1 MSMEKQKQKTR
12 MMVMTAI
19 LGGIIIVLQ
28 LFAGSIPIG
37 SFTITLSLVPIIL
50 GAVLF
55 GPLQGAILGGVFGA
69 IVCISVVNG
78 TDIGGHIMY
87 QQLPFITLFLCML
100 KGVAAGFAAG
110 LVYKALRKFNTI
122 VGVIAAAIVAP
133 VCNTALLSAGM
144 LVFYRNLVDQWALG
158 EGFTSAFAYIIFG
171 MCGLNFI
178 VELTINVILSPV
190 IVTVYNA
197 TKKRFR

>member
-1 MSMEKQKQKTR
+1 
-12 MMVMTAI
+12 
-19 LGGIIIVLQ
+19 
-28 LFAGSIPIG
+28 
-37 SFTITLSLVPIIL
+37 
-50 GAVLF
+50 
-55 GPLQGAILGGVFGA
+55 
-69 IVCISVVNG
+69 
-78 TDIGGHIMY
+78 
-87 QQLPFITLFLCML
+87 
-100 KGVAAGFAAG
+100 
-110 LVYKALRKFNTI
+110 
-122 VGVIAAAIVAP
+122 
-133 VCNTALLSAGM
+133 M